1 MELLLPKL
9 GLFVWTLFIFLI
21 LFFLLKKFAWK
32 PIIGAIKAREESIE
46 GSLQEAKKAREEMAN
61 LKSENEALLREARD
75 TRDKMIREARE
86 IQDKLVN
93 EAKTE
98 AQEEANRIIDNAR
111 KQIESERMAALTSI
125 KNLVGQL
132 SLEIAEKV
140 IRQELSN
147 PEAQKANVEKLVSE
161 LHLN

>member
-46 GSLQEAKKAREEMAN
+46 GSLQEAKKAREEMSN

-93 EAKTE
+93 DAKAE

-125 KNLVGQL
+125 KNMVGQL

-147 PEAQKANVEKLVSE
+147 PEAQKANVEKLVNE